1 MSTPAKTVT
10 DLRLLLFPL
19 RQQKANLARI
29 RDNQRRSRARRREYI
44 AELEQRLRNFELE
57 GVSASS
63 EVQLAARRVA
73 EENRQLRELLH
84 KHGFQDEY
92 IAQFLL
98 QQSGSTDPSS
108 GHRFSAGDHVQAL
121 QQVISPRRPVSLDSG
136 VPFPLPSQVTREMP
150 TASLSTASAAPW
162 DPQQVAMSSFG
173 HPQVVPPAPHPYASP
188 AFTEGP
194 ATSLRQPSFQPLN
207 PPSSLL
213 DDVSQH
219 GGTTPAG
226 GENTAAISYLSINP
240 YHNPTGRDFPPQQPP
255 PPPPPPPGPGYY

>member
-1 MSTPAKTVT
+1 MSTPA
-10 DLRLLLFPL
+10 
-19 RQQKANLARI
+19 QKANLARI

-84 KHGFQDEY
+84 KHGFQDDY

-121 QQVISPRRPVSLDSG
+121 QQVITPRRPVSLDSG
-136 VPFPLPSQVTREMP
+136 VAFPLPSQVTRDMP
-150 TASLSTASAAPW
+150 TASLSTAGAASW

-173 HPQVVPPAPHPYASP
+173 HPQVVSPASHPYASP
-188 AFTEGP
+188 AFSEGP
-194 ATSLRQPSFQPLN
+194 AASLRQQPSFQPLN
-207 PPSSLL
+207 PPSSSLL
-213 DDVSQH
+213 EDVSQH
-219 GGTTPAG
+219 GGTTTAG
-226 GENTAAISYLSINP
+226 GDNAAAMGYLSINP
-240 YHNPTGRDFPPQQPP
+240 YHNPTGRDFPPQPPQPP
-255 PPPPPPPGPGYY
+255 PPPPPPPGSGYY